1 MAFISAVLPVSSLKD
16 RTSRMLGKKG
26 NLSNLLILLNT
37 PHIPCSASMLV
48 SELIAI
54 RKDTSNFNLHAST
67 IVPAHHSPYKPAL
80 DLKCATESQT
90 ALVKVARLPSYV
102 LHTANMGIWPA
113 MVLTSTGIYSSGT
126 ISKQNG
132 GRWQSFGVWK
142 RGTWTW

>member
-37 PHIPCSASMLV
+37 PHILCSASMLV

-80 DLKCATESQT
+80 DLKCATESQA